1 MESHEAESRVR
12 QMTID
17 IPIIA
22 TAFVLGLIILVV
34 IVIMAMVGSF
44 RIFD

>member
-1 MESHEAESRVR
+1 MESHGAKSGRQ

>member
-1 MESHEAESRVR
+1 
-12 QMTID
+12 MTID
-17 IPIIA
+17 ILIIA

>member
-17 IPIIA
+17 ILIIA

>member
-1 MESHEAESRVR
+1 
-12 QMTID
+12 MTID
-17 IPIIA
+17 IPILA
-22 TAFVLGLIILVV
+22 AAFVVGLIILVV

>member
-1 MESHEAESRVR
+1 MSV
-12 QMTID
+12 D
-17 IPIIA
+17 ITTLA
-22 TAFVLGLIILVV
+22 VAFVIGLIVLVV